1 MWVVAFVHSLSF
13 KVINILFLVR
23 VTNNDHCLGENSVK
37 NLTPV
42 MTPGHNPSGSSQ
54 YSKNLKDEAI
64 LDFFLSHK
72 CRDLNNFVAVYS

>member
-37 NLTPV
+37 NFDACNDTRPQPIRV
-42 MTPGHNPSGSSQ
+42 QQ
-54 YSKNLKDEAI
+54 YSKKLKDEAI
-64 LDFFLSHK
+64 LDLFSLTQMLRFK
-72 CRDLNNFVAVYS
+72 